1 MSIKKITPIILSGG
15 IGSRLWPLSTKNLP
29 KQFLKLPFGSKNNL
43 FQQTI
48 EGFKNKKYFSPPL
61 VVCGNEHKF
70 LMLESLKKLSD
81 VSGIIVEQ
89 IQRNTATSILLG
101 VLFSLKKFNSDF
113 SLVAPSDHY
122 IKNRDYSKLIPKKN
136 ELTNSH
142 FIYGVS
148 PNEPISDY
156 GYIRVDN
163 PNVKISKVRG
173 FFEKPN
179 EKKAKE
185 FLKKKYF
192 WNSGI
197 FLLNNK
203 KLIEDYMNYQ
213 PKIFS
218 ICKKILNNLDK
229 DLDFIKTS
237 ERLLKRLPVISFDE
251 AILEKTKN
259 LSMMKLDLLWR
270 DLGTWGSLIK
280 LSSKKNHQLDEG
292 SFIYNNSKNTN
303 VISDRKN
310 TIINDVE
317 DAIIISNKESIFVS
331 SKKNSHKIKDI
342 LTDKKFKNV
351 SDFQSVFYKPWGH
364 YEVFSQSK
372 NYLLKKITIKPKHR
386 LSLQKHNFRSE
397 HWVVVQGSAK
407 IIRGNEKKILKKN
420 QSTFIPI
427 GVTHCIENVGKN
439 NLEIIEVQ
447 MGSVISESDIVRLDD
462 PYSR

>member
-237 ERLLKRLPVISFDE
+237 ERLLKRLPIISFDE

-292 SFIYNNSKNTN
+292 SFIYNNSKTTN

-351 SDFQSVFYKPWGH
+351 F
-364 YEVFSQSK
+364 
-372 NYLLKKITIKPKHR
+372 
-386 LSLQKHNFRSE
+386 
-397 HWVVVQGSAK
+397 
-407 IIRGNEKKILKKN
+407 
-420 QSTFIPI
+420 
-427 GVTHCIENVGKN
+427 
-439 NLEIIEVQ
+439 
-447 MGSVISESDIVRLDD
+447 SDIELVEVDKEE
-462 PYSR
+462 